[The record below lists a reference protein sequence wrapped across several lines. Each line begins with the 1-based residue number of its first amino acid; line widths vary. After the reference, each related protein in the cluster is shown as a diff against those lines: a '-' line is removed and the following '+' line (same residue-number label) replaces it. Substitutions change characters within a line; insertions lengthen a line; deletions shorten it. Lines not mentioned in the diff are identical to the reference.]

1 MTERA
6 GTSLLTRSRSGPE
19 LHFASTTI
27 THRNGFMPENAR
39 KVAIG
44 LSPRILR
51 SVPAELG
58 FRGKTLQYLEQSMA
72 HCVMRAGA
80 VVVMIPTVER
90 SDELVR
96 SQVATRDYVELLDGL
111 VLQGGADI
119 DPTVYGEPPTD
130 VLGPTDAIRDRFEL
144 ELLRAFADADKPV
157 LGVCRGMQLIN
168 VAYGGSL
175 HQDLQ
180 RASVT
185 EHAHRKLDLYDE
197 HTHDVRLVP
206 HGWLNSIY
214 ESPQRALV
222 NSIHHQGV
230 KRLGQ
235 GLVIEAT
242 ASDGVVEAVRHPD
255 LSFMVGVQWHPEF
268 HDGRNEGLLS
278 TEPLL
283 KAFLTAALERRSA
296 VAAR

>member
-1 MTERA
+1 MSEAATK
-6 GTSLLTRSRSGPE
+6 
-19 LHFASTTI
+19 
-27 THRNGFMPENAR
+27 

-51 SVPAELG
+51 TVPAELG

-80 VVVMIPTVER
+80 VVFMIPTVER
-90 SDELVR
+90 WDELAR
-96 SQVATRDYVELLDGL
+96 SQVATQDYVSLLDGL

-119 DPTVYGEPPTD
+119 DPIVYGEEPTD
-130 VLGPTDAIRDRFEL
+130 VVGPTDAIRDRFEL
-144 ELLRAFADADKPV
+144 ELLRGFAAAGKPV

-168 VAYGGSL
+168 VAYGGTL

-180 RASVT
+180 VAQVT
-185 EHAHRKLDLYDE
+185 HRAHRSADLYDE
-197 HTHDVRLVP
+197 HSHDVHFVP
-206 HGWLNSIY
+206 NGWFRSTYENS
-214 ESPQRALV
+214 AGGCV

-230 KRLGQ
+230 KRLGD

-242 ASDGVVEAVRHPD
+242 ASDGVIEAVRHPQ
-255 LSFMVGVQWHPEF
+255 LPFMVGVQWHPEF
-268 HDGRNEGLLS
+268 HDARNAGLLP

-283 KAFLTAALERRSA
+283 KAFLAAAIERRAGASP
-296 VAAR
+296 RECR

>member
-1 MTERA
+1 MK
-6 GTSLLTRSRSGPE
+6 
-19 LHFASTTI
+19 
-27 THRNGFMPENAR
+27 

-51 SVPAELG
+51 SVPVELG

-90 SDELVR
+90 TDELSR
-96 SQVATRDYVELLDGL
+96 PQVATQDYVALLDGL

-119 DPTVYGEPPTD
+119 DPSVYGEEPAE
-130 VLGPTDAIRDRFEL
+130 VLGPIDAVRDRFEL
-144 ELLRAFADADKPV
+144 ELLRAFAAAGKPV

-168 VAYGGSL
+168 VAYGGTL

-180 RASVT
+180 AASITKDV
-185 EHAHRKLDLYDE
+185 HRKLELYDE
-197 HTHDVRLVP
+197 HTHEVRLVP
-206 HGWLNSIY
+206 NGWLGSIY
-214 ESPQRALV
+214 ENAQRALV

-230 KRLGQ
+230 KRLGD

-242 ASDGVVEAVRHPD
+242 AHDGVIEAVRHPD
-255 LSFMVGVQWHPEF
+255 LPFMVGVQWHPEF
-268 HDGRNEGLLS
+268 HDSSKDQLLP
-278 TEPLL
+278 TAPLL
-283 KAFLTAALERRSA
+283 KAFLTAALEQRQA
-296 VAAR
+296 AAAR